1 MDEDLITRINNLEY
15 KLTLCMQAHANAH
28 ETKENFK
35 IINAKITTLEGK
47 INSMQET
54 INNILS
60 NYDNNYRSINRID
73 RNVSVLNDRLKK
85 HLEQYNSHNHPE
97 INQLN
102 EYINKLS
109 TTLEPKFQ
117 KLSECENLLD
127 CFQSDIDA
135 FRDVIAYNPNI
146 TDFNNMKLK
155 IQELDKFQGKFN
167 YLYTKINQ
175 YDLYFSPEKM
185 ISKTN
190 EMNEIYQNFKNDKKY
205 YESTLEDLKKDLK
218 YHDGLFDKQISQ
230 MRQEILELKPLI
242 QRIQK
247 LENPTLPKPP
257 FINPNINH
265 QHNILPPSFKLPSN
279 LIN

>member
-1 MDEDLITRINNLEY
+1 MDEDLITKINNLED
-15 KLTLCMQAHANAH
+15 KLNLCIQAHANAH

-35 IINAKITTLEGK
+35 IINAKITTMEAK

-54 INNILS
+54 INNLLS

-85 HLEQYNSHNHPE
+85 HNHPE

-117 KLSECENLLD
+117 KLTECENLLD

-155 IQELDKFQGKFN
+155 IQDLDKFQGKFN

-218 YHDGLFDKQISQ
+218 FQNGLFDKQISQ
-230 MRQEILELKPLI
+230 MKQEIIELKPLI

-257 FINPNINH
+257 NLYPNINH
-265 QHNILPPSFKLPSN
+265 PINHNIPPSTNFKLPSN